1 MEKFLIFLGQFSK
14 IARIACVVLVGVLV
28 VAFSIELFK
37 RYHPS
42 ISVTLLVCGII
53 HGLFSYEIAYSS
65 KLEFAHLISTFFALI
80 CADAVTIFL
89 GASMKYGYLALAL
102 SMMATVLA
110 LIPPILYSTQL
121 KVEAWRD
128 YVSIGLAIIG
138 IFCFDALENSPNYFN
153 LYITLQMFV
162 VVIAV
167 LFLPEKEEKQ
177 NA

>member
-1 MEKFLIFLGQFSK
+1 
-14 IARIACVVLVGVLV
+14 
-28 VAFSIELFK
+28 
-37 RYHPS
+37 
-42 ISVTLLVCGII
+42 
-53 HGLFSYEIAYSS
+53 
-65 KLEFAHLISTFFALI
+65 
-80 CADAVTIFL
+80 
-89 GASMKYGYLALAL
+89 MKYGYWALAL
-102 SMMATVLA
+102 SMMPTVLA
-110 LIPPILYSTQL
+110 LISPILYSTQL

-153 LYITLQMFV
+153 LYITLQIFV